1 SLFSVF
7 FSEGP
12 VTDYATARAAD
23 HQAYARFFHAMLDR
37 GIYLPPSGYEG
48 WFLSTALAQANIE
61 RTLDAA
67 REAAK
72 EMGASG
78 I

>member
-1 SLFSVF
+1 LRTTAAVA
-7 FSEGP
+7 
-12 VTDYATARAAD
+12 DYCNMGFD
-23 HQAYARFFHAMLDR
+23 
-37 GIYLPPSGYEG
+37 LPPSGYEG

-78 I
+78 IPAQRRPVS